1 MKQHKDN
8 MKKRIITV
16 VACILLLVG
25 IVCWRV
31 MPPSYS
37 RTLNANWGISLP
49 VKALC
54 EQVYEKD
61 SGSSFH
67 GDGIRYHVF
76 SYEYE
81 DYIDLMFAWVGTEFT
96 TLRDGSYSVAAAAW
110 LDEIEVPEDQ
120 RPDYENCAYWY
131 KAQEDNSELLIFWD
145 NNLNRLYIVE
155 SFL

>member
-1 MKQHKDN
+1 
-8 MKKRIITV
+8 MKKKRTIIS
-16 VACILLLVG
+16 ILVCVLMLAG
-25 IVCWRV
+25 IGCWRV

-81 DYIDLMFAWVGTEFT
+81 DYIDLMFAWAGTEFT
-96 TLRDGSYSVAAAAW
+96 TLRDGSYSEAAAAW

-131 KAQEDNSELLIFWD
+131 KAQEDNSELIIFWD